1 MNNKLLQMLSICRK
15 AGKIKM
21 GFDPVENSLYED
33 AYLVVFAQNAS
44 KNTVERMLLKLED
57 TSVPYVTANVT
68 QDELST
74 VLGKTLA
81 VISITDKGLANQVK
95 KLSEE

>member
-1 MNNKLLQMLSICRK
+1 MLSICRK

-44 KNTVERMLLKLED
+44 KNTVERMPAAILFNVFIVSLLF
-57 TSVPYVTANVT
+57 
-68 QDELST
+68 
-74 VLGKTLA
+74 
-81 VISITDKGLANQVK
+81 
-95 KLSEE
+95 